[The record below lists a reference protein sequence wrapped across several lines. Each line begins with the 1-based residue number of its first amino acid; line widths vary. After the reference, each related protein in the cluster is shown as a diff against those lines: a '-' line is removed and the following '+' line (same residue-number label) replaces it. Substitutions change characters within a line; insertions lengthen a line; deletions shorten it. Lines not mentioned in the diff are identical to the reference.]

1 MDNSKCIKCGNTFTE
16 ADNVVYCPTCEAYHH
31 LECWENAGGCS
42 NPECSAY
49 VGTHT
54 KYTYNNYTQPQSSVQ
69 QIAEPPKKKL
79 SVLLILLLSFL
90 GLAITGLPFCFLDG
104 SLETLGT
111 VLLLFG
117 GIGFGIIL
125 IIYEFKLLSKATKRN
140 KQKLEET
147 KRLSKLAAA
156 GDTEAQAQVA
166 KIGKKYNVFT
176 AIGTIVIIVVIVILC
191 TSHTADHFADN
202 LGSEYRQD
210 DISLSELRQYGFNAS
225 KYGIKDCISASN
237 KYNYNTVII
246 VQCRSS
252 LKAMQA
258 AKDCEDIVDEIEHS
272 SGKDAV
278 VVRKGNCILVGHERA
293 VKDALK

>member
-1 MDNSKCIKCGNTFTE
+1 MDNSKCIRCGNTFTE
-16 ADNVVYCPTCEAYHH
+16 ADNVVYCPTCGAYHH
-31 LECWENAGGCS
+31 LECWQNSGGCS
-42 NPECSAY
+42 NPECSTY

-54 KYTYNNYTQPQSSVQ
+54 KYTYSNYTQPQSSVQ
-69 QIAEPPKKKL
+69 EIAEPPKKKL

-117 GIGFGIIL
+117 GIGFGVIL
-125 IIYEFKLLSKATKRN
+125 IIFEFKLMSKAIKHN

-147 KRLSKLAAA
+147 KKLSKLAAA
-156 GDTEAQAQVA
+156 GDKEAQAQLV
-166 KIGKKYNVFT
+166 KTGKKYDFVL
-176 AIGTIVIIVVIVILC
+176 AIAAIVIIVVIVISC

-202 LGSEYRQD
+202 LSSDYRQD

-237 KYNYNTVII
+237 KYSNNTVII

-258 AKDCEDIVDEIEHS
+258 AEDCEDIADKIEHS
-272 SGKDAV
+272 SGKNAV